1 MKSNILSRDLD
12 ILLVGD
18 GKQPQKRGPIEIGG
32 VKQKK
37 VYKLDDIHW
46 GDVLVHQDYGL
57 GIYRGL
63 EIVGGKNSGEENIK
77 IEYPGGSSVYVPINK
92 FDRIHK
98 YIGIGG
104 AEPKLTQ
111 IGTGA
116 WEKQKLT
123 TKKSVEKVVDYL
135 IQNYMNK
142 QKPRGFEYSGD
153 KELIKR
159 VVDGFPYKET
169 PDQSKACLLYTS
181 DAADE

>member
-1 MKSNILSRDLD
+1 M
-12 ILLVGD
+12 
-18 GKQPQKRGPIEIGG
+18 
-32 VKQKK
+32 
-37 VYKLDDIHW
+37 
-46 GDVLVHQDYGL
+46 
-57 GIYRGL
+57 
-63 EIVGGKNSGEENIK
+63 
-77 IEYPGGSSVYVPINK
+77 PINK

-142 QKPRGFEYSGD
+142 QKPRGFEYRG
-153 KELIKR
+153 IKN
-159 VVDGFPYKET
+159 
-169 PDQSKACLLYTS
+169 L
-181 DAADE
+181 